1 MTLEKF
7 LIKDQ
12 LSQIILEE
20 DDIVDILMTDPAY
33 KLTKGLVKDINLP
46 KIKELFD
53 NLDNLIEYQPLDI
66 DISTFDH
73 QNQSIWYMPDEY
85 KSLDIASWV
94 LTQCTKQEPLQ
105 RCGQELLLFQDRNL
119 FNLLRYLKYLVDV
132 MKENNVI
139 WGVGRGSSV
148 ASYVLYL
155 IGVHKIDS
163 MYYDLSISEFLR

>member
-53 NLDNLIEYQPLDI
+53 AL
-66 DISTFDH
+66 
-73 QNQSIWYMPDEY
+73 
-85 KSLDIASWV
+85 
-94 LTQCTKQEPLQ
+94 
-105 RCGQELLLFQDRNL
+105 ELHS
-119 FNLLRYLKYLVDV
+119 
-132 MKENNVI
+132 M
-139 WGVGRGSSV
+139 
-148 ASYVLYL
+148 
-155 IGVHKIDS
+155 VH
-163 MYYDLSISEFLR
+163 